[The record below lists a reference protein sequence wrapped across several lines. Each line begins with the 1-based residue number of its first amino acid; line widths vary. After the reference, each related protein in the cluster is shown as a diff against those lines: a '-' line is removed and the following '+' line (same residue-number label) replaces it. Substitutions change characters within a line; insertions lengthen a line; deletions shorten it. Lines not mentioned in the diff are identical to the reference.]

1 MTVDADEIPGLY
13 ERHAAAFD
21 RRRSRALFEKGW
33 LDRFLEAIGIGAS
46 ILDLGCGSGEPM
58 ARYLIGRECAVTG
71 VDTAASLIALC
82 QERFADE
89 HWIHGDMRE
98 ISLGPRFDGVLAWD
112 SFFHLTAADQR
123 AMFAIFDAHVAPGG
137 ALMFTSGPKAGEALG
152 SFEGETLYHASLDP
166 AEYRVLLERHGFDVL
181 DHIAKD
187 ADCGGHTVWLAPK
200 R

>member
-1 MTVDADEIPGLY
+1 MTTDADEIPNLY

-33 LDRFLEAIGIGAS
+33 LDLFLQAMGIGAS
-46 ILDLGCGSGEPM
+46 VLDLGCGSGEPM
-58 ARYLIGRECAVTG
+58 ARYLIRRECAVTG
-71 VDTAASLIALC
+71 VDTAASLVALC
-82 QERFADE
+82 QERFPDE
-89 HWIHGDMRE
+89 HWIIGDMRQ
-98 ISLGPRFDGVLAWD
+98 ISLGPRFDGALAWD

-123 AMFAIFDAHVAPGG
+123 AMFSIFEMHVAQGG

-166 AEYRVLLERHGFDVL
+166 AEYRALLDRHGFDAL
-181 DHIAKD
+181 AHIAED
-187 ADCGGHTVWLAPK
+187 PDCGGHTVWLARK